1 MKPVDEQFEYLKKGC
16 VEIIQEDELKAKL
29 ARSIKE
35 KKPLL
40 VKVGFDP
47 TAPDIHLGHTVILRK
62 MKHFQD
68 MGHDVVFLIGD
79 FTGFIGDPSGRSATR
94 PTLTREEIAKNAE
107 TYKAQIFKILDG
119 QKTIID
125 FNSRWLGALTS
136 YEFIE
141 LSAKYT
147 VARILERDDFTKRLK
162 NGLPISLHEI
172 LYPLCQGYDSVALR
186 ADVEMGGTD
195 QKFNLLVAREIQ
207 REYGQ
212 EPQVIITTPLL
223 EGLDGVEKMS
233 KSLGN
238 FVGITEPPNEIFG
251 KIMSISDPLMFRY
264 YELLTD
270 VPLAQIELWKKEAAE
285 NKVNP
290 RDLKVNL
297 AKSIIADF
305 WGKGQDPGDLS
316 ISVSER
322 ISVADKAAI
331 EFDRI
336 HKNGEIPSEENIIV
350 KVMLAEIKI
359 SAPPVKISGSDSVPV
374 SDPSKINII
383 DLLVELG
390 IRSSRA
396 EAKRLIRQGGAYL
409 DGVRIE
415 DIALELERKPGKEY
429 LLKIGKRMFY
439 KLIFKEIK

>member
-1 MKPVDEQFEYLKKGC
+1 MKPADEQFEYLKKGC

-29 ARSIKE
+29 ARSIKN
-35 KKPLL
+35 KKPLV

-94 PTLTREEIAKNAE
+94 PTLTREEIAINAE
-107 TYKAQIFKILDG
+107 TYKAQIFKILDR

-136 YEFIE
+136 YQFIE

-238 FVGITEPPNEIFG
+238 YVGINEQPFEIMK
-251 KIMSISDPLMFRY
+251 KIMKISDPLMFRY

-270 VPLAQIELWKKEAAE
+270 IPLSQIESWKKEAAQ

-290 RDLKVNL
+290 RELKLNL
-297 AKSIIADF
+297 AKLIIADF
-305 WGKGQDPGDLS
+305 CGKTVQPGDLS
-316 ISVSER
+316 VQVSDGIKMAEN
-322 ISVADKAAI
+322 AAA
-331 EFDRI
+331 EFDRLSRDKETPKDI
-336 HKNGEIPSEENIIV
+336 EKKFVSLKGTIRAAS
-350 KVMLAEIKI
+350 EIKGNFTKENDMARI
-359 SAPPVKISGSDSVPV
+359 EA
-374 SDPSKINII
+374 INII
-383 DLLVELG
+383 DLLVNND
-390 IRSSRA
+390 ICPSRG
-396 EAKRLIRQGGAYL
+396 EAKRLIRQGGVYL
-409 DGVRIE
+409 DSFRIE
-415 DIALELERKPGKEY
+415 DITFNLPLKPGEKHIV
-429 LLKIGKRMFY
+429 KIGKHRFVEI
-439 KLIFKEIK
+439 IFEE

>member
-16 VEIIQEDELKAKL
+16 VEIIQEDELKAKI

-62 MKHFQD
+62 MKHFQN

-107 TYKAQIFKILDG
+107 TYKAQIFKILDR

-162 NGLPISLHEI
+162 TGLPISLHEI

-207 REYGQ
+207 REYRQ

-238 FVGITEPPNEIFG
+238 YVGITEPPNEIFG

-264 YELLTD
+264 FELLTD

-290 RDLKVNL
+290 RDLKVSL
-297 AKSIIADF
+297 AKSIVADF
-305 WGKGQDPGDLS
+305 WGKAEADKAGEEFDRVFRNKEVPEDAKELY
-316 ISVSER
+316 ISVS
-322 ISVADKAAI
+322 D
-331 EFDRI
+331 
-336 HKNGEIPSEENIIV
+336 NIDV
-350 KVMLAEIKI
+350 
-359 SAPPVKISGSDSVPV
+359 
-374 SDPSKINII
+374 I
-383 DLLVELG
+383 DLLIDCKIV
-390 IRSSRA
+390 SSRG
-396 EAKRLIRQGGAYL
+396 EAKRLIRQGGMYL
-409 DGVRIE
+409 DGKRIE
-415 DIALELERKPGKEY
+415 DIEAKIEIKQGKMY
-429 LLKIGKRMFY
+429 MLKVGKRRF
-439 KLIFKEIK
+439 FKILPQEKK

>member
-35 KKPLL
+35 KKPLK

-62 MKHFQD
+62 MKHFQN

-107 TYKAQIFKILDG
+107 TYKAQIFKILDR

-136 YEFIE
+136 YEFIA

-186 ADVEMGGTD
+186 ADIEMGGTD

-238 FVGITEPPNEIFG
+238 YVGITEPPYEIFG

-270 VPLAQIELWKKEAAE
+270 VPQGQIEHWKKEADE
-285 NKVNP
+285 KKVNP
-290 RDLKVNL
+290 RDLKFSL
-297 AKSIIADF
+297 AKSIISDF
-305 WGKGQDPGDLS
+305 CGKP
-316 ISVSER
+316 E
-322 ISVADKAAI
+322 AEKAAE
-331 EFDRI
+331 EFDRVFRN
-336 HKNGEIPSEENIIV
+336 KE
-350 KVMLAEIKI
+350 
-359 SAPPVKISGSDSVPV
+359 VPEDAKELHILV
-374 SDPSKINII
+374 SDNVNVI
-383 DLLVELG
+383 DLLVDCK
-390 IRSSRA
+390 IVSSRG
-396 EAKRLIRQGGAYL
+396 EAKRLIRQGGMYL
-409 DGVRIE
+409 DGSRIE
-415 DIALELERKPGKEY
+415 NIDSKIKIKRGKDMT
-429 LLKIGKRMFY
+429 LKVGKRRFF
-439 KLIFKEIK
+439 KLIPQEKK